1 MEIKILR
8 ERIDE
13 IEFEIKGEDHTF
25 CNPLRNVLNQNN
37 KVEFATY
44 RIEHPL
50 LSNPIFYVKI
60 KTKKKEPKL
69 SSIVKKKEDLEK
81 LKEYG
86 IESVYELANANI
98 DELSDIEN
106 ISEYVKKAKKYESEV
121 RKVIKEALKDF
132 QKIFEEIKNEFKKQA
147 KC

>member
-1 MEIKILR
+1 MLR

-13 IEFEIKGEDHTF
+13 IEFEIKGEDHTL
-25 CNPLRNVLNQNN
+25 CNPLRKVLNQNE

-50 LSNPIFYVKI
+50 LSNPVFYVKI
-60 KTKKKEPKL
+60 KTNKKEPKL

-86 IESVYELANANI
+86 IESVYELANANAEEI
-98 DELSDIEN
+98 TDIEN
-106 ISEYVKKAKKYESEV
+106 IRDYIKKAKKYESEV
-121 RKVIKEALKDF
+121 RKVIKESLKEF
-132 QKIFEEIKNEFKKQA
+132 QRIFEEIKNEFKKQV
-147 KC
+147 KH

>member
-1 MEIKILR
+1 MLR

-13 IEFEIKGEDHTF
+13 IEFEIKGEDHTL
-25 CNPLRNVLNQNN
+25 CNPLRKVLNQNE

-50 LSNPIFYVKI
+50 LSNPVFYVKI
-60 KTKKKEPKL
+60 KTNKKEPKL

-86 IESVYELANANI
+86 IESVYELANANAEEI
-98 DELSDIEN
+98 TDIEN
-106 ISEYVKKAKKYESEV
+106 IRDYIKKAKKYESEV
-121 RKVIKEALKDF
+121 RKVIKESLKEF
-132 QKIFEEIKNEFKKQA
+132 QRIFEEIKNEFEKQV
-147 KC
+147 KGR